1 MAPEATAAGAA
12 REPAS
17 WKEMMAVYFA
27 RRLRDGERI
36 VSGNHTEIS
45 YGAAMLAQLGHAPN
59 LRIQFGGTGWLCNLV
74 GREVWGIPRTSTEY
88 RILDW
93 AEAYVDH
100 HEMFLFYGAAGGGR
114 DYYEHPERYADSN
127 RWFFAD
133 HFFVGGLQVDYRGN
147 VNLIGIG
154 EGTDFTMRGPGTVGI
169 NDIVSV
175 RDVSIFMTAHDTKR
189 FVEQVDYVSTMGP
202 AGWREKGF
210 RGNGPQRIVSPRGV
224 FDFTGPGMTARLR
237 GVFPGHTEQEI
248 AEHTGFPVER
258 SGQFAEIAPPTAGEL
273 TRLRS
278 IDREGVLRA

>member
-1 MAPEATAAGAA
+1 MPSDDAT
-12 REPAS
+12 

-27 RRLRDGERI
+27 RGLRDGERL

-45 YGAAMLAQLGHAPN
+45 YAAAMLAQRSHAPN
-59 LRIQFGGTGWLCNLV
+59 LKIQFGGTGWLCNLV
-74 GREVWGIPRTSTEY
+74 GRDVWGVPRTSTEY

-133 HFFVGGLQVDYRGN
+133 QFFVGGLQVDRRGN

-154 EGTDFTMRGPGTVGI
+154 EGTDFTIRGPGTVGI
-169 NDIVSV
+169 CDIVSV
-175 RDVSIFMTAHDTKR
+175 RDVTIFMTAHDPKR
-189 FVEQVDYVSTMGP
+189 FVEEVDYVSTMGP
-202 AGWREKGF
+202 AGWRENGF
-210 RGNGPQRIVSPRGV
+210 QGNGPQRIVSPRGV
-224 FDFTGPGMTARLR
+224 FDFTGPEETARLR
-237 GVFPGHTEQEI
+237 GVFPGHTEAEI
-248 AEHTGFPVER
+248 SEQTGFAVER
-258 SGQFAEIAPPTAGEL
+258 SEHFEEIAPPTEDEL
-273 TRLRS
+273 IRLRA